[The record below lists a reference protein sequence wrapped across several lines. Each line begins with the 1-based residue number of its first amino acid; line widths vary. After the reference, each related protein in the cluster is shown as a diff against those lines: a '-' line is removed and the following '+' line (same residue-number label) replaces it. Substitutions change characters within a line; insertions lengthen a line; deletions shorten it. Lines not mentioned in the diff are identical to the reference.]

1 LLYDSPLAT
10 TDISDRLKIRL
21 WWLIEILAFRL
32 KIAWE
37 SLGTKLNK
45 VFDFII

>member
-1 LLYDSPLAT
+1 M
-10 TDISDRLKIRL
+10 SDRLKMHL

-37 SLGTKLNK
+37 SLGTKLDK
-45 VFDFII
+45 VLVFII